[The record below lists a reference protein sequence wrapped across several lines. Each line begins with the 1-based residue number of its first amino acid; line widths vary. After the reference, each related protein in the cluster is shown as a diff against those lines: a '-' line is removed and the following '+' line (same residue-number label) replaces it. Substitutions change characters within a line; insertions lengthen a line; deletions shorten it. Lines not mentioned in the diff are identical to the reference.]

1 MTGEFSRRSF
11 LKYTALTAV
20 AVAGSSLLTG
30 CSGYAPV
37 QHAPGTSNTVLKVVS
52 TLDWVEYD
60 EETNTTLFRLVVTN
74 GRKNA
79 LEVTKAN
86 FAVKAD
92 GYLADQNNKLE
103 VTSPDA
109 LSYQVKQGETVTYH
123 VMAKGLNA
131 LTDGPVTLTFY
142 PTCSILS
149 STPTGNWPQRFWNRI
164 SPTPLRP
171 DLPGRKNILVNNG
184 GISHVL
190 YIFPPRIPEV
200 FGSHRSG
207 CGRCQSAGRL

>member
-37 QHAPGTSNTVLKVVS
+37 QHAVGTSNKVLKVVS
-52 TLDWVEYD
+52 TLEQVACDAASD
-60 EETNTTLFRLVVTN
+60 TTFKLVVTN
-74 GRKNA
+74 GRNNA

-92 GYLADQNNKLE
+92 GYLAYQNDKLQ

-109 LSYQVKQGETVTYH
+109 LSHQVKKGETVTYY
-123 VMAKGLNA
+123 VTAKGLNA
-131 LTDGPVTLTFY
+131 RTDGPVTLTFY
-142 PTCSILS
+142 PDLEYSEFNANWELTADALK
-149 STPTGNWPQRFWNRI
+149 STT
-164 SPTPLRP
+164 
-171 DLPGRKNILVNNG
+171 
-184 GISHVL
+184 
-190 YIFPPRIPEV
+190 
-200 FGSHRSG
+200 
-207 CGRCQSAGRL
+207 

>member
-37 QHAPGTSNTVLKVVS
+37 QRAVGTSNRVLKVVS
-52 TLDWVEYD
+52 KLEQVECD
-60 EETNTTLFRLVVTN
+60 AASDTTFKLVVTN
-74 GRKNA
+74 GRNNA

-92 GYLADQNNKLE
+92 GYLAYQNDKLQ

-109 LSYQVKQGETVTYH
+109 LSHQVKKGETVTYY
-123 VMAKGLNA
+123 VTAKDLNA
-131 LTDGPVTLTFY
+131 LTDGPVTFTFY
-142 PTCSILS
+142 PDLEYSEFS
-149 STPTGNWPQRFWNRI
+149 ANWEL
-164 SPTPLRP
+164 TADAL
-171 DLPGRKNILVNNG
+171 K
-184 GISHVL
+184 
-190 YIFPPRIPEV
+190 
-200 FGSHRSG
+200 
-207 CGRCQSAGRL
+207 SAT

>member
-86 FAVKAD
+86 FAVKAE
-92 GYLADQNNKLE
+92 GYLAYQNDKLQ
-103 VTSPDA
+103 VIYPDS
-109 LSYQVKQGETVTYH
+109 LSHQVKQGETVTYF
-123 VMAKGLNA
+123 VSAKGLNA
-131 LTDGPVTLTFY
+131 LTDGPVTFTFY
-142 PTCSILS
+142 PDLEYSEFS
-149 STPTGNWPQRFWNRI
+149 ANWEL
-164 SPTPLRP
+164 TADAL
-171 DLPGRKNILVNNG
+171 K
-184 GISHVL
+184 
-190 YIFPPRIPEV
+190 
-200 FGSHRSG
+200 
-207 CGRCQSAGRL
+207 SAT

>member
-79 LEVTKAN
+79 LQLTKAN
-86 FAVKAD
+86 FAVKAH

-142 PTCSILS
+142 PDLQY
-149 STPTGNWPQRFWNRI
+149 PEFNANWE
-164 SPTPLRP
+164 LAAEVLEP
-171 DLPGRKNILVNNG
+171 DLSDP
-184 GISHVL
+184 STT
-190 YIFPPRIPEV
+190 
-200 FGSHRSG
+200 
-207 CGRCQSAGRL
+207 

>member
-52 TLDWVEYD
+52 TLDRVEYKED
-60 EETNTTLFRLVVTN
+60 DNTTLFRLVVTN

-86 FAVKAD
+86 FAVKAE
-92 GYLADQNNKLE
+92 GYLAYQNDKLQ
-103 VTSPDA
+103 VIYPDS
-109 LSYQVKQGETVTYH
+109 LSHQVKQGETFTYY
-123 VMAKGLNA
+123 VKAKGLNA
-131 LTDGPVTLTFY
+131 LTDGPVTLTY
-142 PTCSILS
+142 Y
-149 STPTGNWPQRFWNRI
+149 
-164 SPTPLRP
+164 P
-171 DLPGRKNILVNNG
+171 DLQYSEFSANWELAADVLEPELPGTSTN
-184 GISHVL
+184 
-190 YIFPPRIPEV
+190 
-200 FGSHRSG
+200 
-207 CGRCQSAGRL
+207 

>member
-60 EETNTTLFRLVVTN
+60 EDTNTTLFRLVVTN

-142 PTCSILS
+142 PDLQYPEFNANWELAADVLEPEESGP
-149 STPTGNWPQRFWNRI
+149 STT
-164 SPTPLRP
+164 
-171 DLPGRKNILVNNG
+171 
-184 GISHVL
+184 
-190 YIFPPRIPEV
+190 
-200 FGSHRSG
+200 
-207 CGRCQSAGRL
+207 

>member
-52 TLDWVEYD
+52 TLEQVTYD
-60 EETNTTLFRLVVTN
+60 KETNTTSFRLVVKN

-92 GYLADQNNKLE
+92 GYLADQTNKLE

-142 PTCSILS
+142 PDLQY
-149 STPTGNWPQRFWNRI
+149 PEFNANWE
-164 SPTPLRP
+164 LAAEVLEP
-171 DLPGRKNILVNNG
+171 DLSDP
-184 GISHVL
+184 STT
-190 YIFPPRIPEV
+190 
-200 FGSHRSG
+200 
-207 CGRCQSAGRL
+207 

>member
-37 QHAPGTSNTVLKVVS
+37 QHAPGTSNKVLKVVS
-52 TLDWVEYD
+52 TLDRVEYD
-60 EETNTTLFRLVVTN
+60 EDDNTTLFRLVVTN
-74 GRKNA
+74 GRVNA

-109 LSYQVKQGETVTYH
+109 LSYQVKRGETVTYY

-142 PTCSILS
+142 PDLQYPEFNANWELAADVLEPELS
-149 STPTGNWPQRFWNRI
+149 DPSTT
-164 SPTPLRP
+164 
-171 DLPGRKNILVNNG
+171 
-184 GISHVL
+184 
-190 YIFPPRIPEV
+190 
-200 FGSHRSG
+200 
-207 CGRCQSAGRL
+207 

>member
-1 MTGEFSRRSF
+1 MTGEVSRRSF

-37 QHAPGTSNTVLKVVS
+37 KTTVPSSNTVLKVVS
-52 TLDWVEYD
+52 TLEQVTYD
-60 EETNTTLFRLVVTN
+60 KETNTMSFRLVVKN

-92 GYLADQNNKLE
+92 GYLAYQNNKLE

-109 LSYQVKQGETVTYH
+109 LSHQVKQGETVTYH
-123 VMAKGLNA
+123 VRAKWLNA

-142 PTCSILS
+142 PDLQYSEFSANWELAAEVLEPEES
-149 STPTGNWPQRFWNRI
+149 GPSTT
-164 SPTPLRP
+164 
-171 DLPGRKNILVNNG
+171 
-184 GISHVL
+184 
-190 YIFPPRIPEV
+190 
-200 FGSHRSG
+200 
-207 CGRCQSAGRL
+207 

>member
-37 QHAPGTSNTVLKVVS
+37 QHAPGTSNVVLKVLS
-52 TLDWVEYD
+52 TLERVEYD
-60 EETNTTLFRLVVTN
+60 EATNTTLFRLVVTN
-74 GRKNA
+74 GRNNA

-86 FAVKAD
+86 FAVKAE
-92 GYLADQNNKLE
+92 GYLADQNDKLQ

-109 LSYQVKQGETVTYH
+109 LSYQVNKGETVTYN
-123 VMAKGLNA
+123 VYAKRLNA

-142 PTCSILS
+142 PDLQYSEFNANWELTADVLAPEESGP
-149 STPTGNWPQRFWNRI
+149 STT
-164 SPTPLRP
+164 
-171 DLPGRKNILVNNG
+171 
-184 GISHVL
+184 
-190 YIFPPRIPEV
+190 
-200 FGSHRSG
+200 
-207 CGRCQSAGRL
+207 

>member
-30 CSGYAPV
+30 CSGSAPV

-52 TLDWVEYD
+52 TLDRVEYD
-60 EETNTTLFRLVVTN
+60 EVTNTTLFRLVVTN
-74 GRKNA
+74 GRVNA

-86 FAVKAD
+86 FAVMAD
-92 GYLADQNNKLE
+92 GYLAYQNNKLQ

-109 LSYQVKQGETVTYH
+109 LSHQVKRGETVTYH

-142 PTCSILS
+142 PDLQYSEFS
-149 STPTGNWPQRFWNRI
+149 ANWEL
-164 SPTPLRP
+164 TADVLEP
-171 DLPGRKNILVNNG
+171 DLSDP
-184 GISHVL
+184 STT
-190 YIFPPRIPEV
+190 
-200 FGSHRSG
+200 
-207 CGRCQSAGRL
+207 

>member
-30 CSGYAPV
+30 CGGYAPV
-37 QHAPGTSNTVLKVVS
+37 QHAPGTSNKVLEVVS
-52 TLDWVEYD
+52 TLDRVEYD

-86 FAVKAD
+86 FAVKAE
-92 GYLADQNNKLE
+92 GYLAYQNDKLQ

-123 VMAKGLNA
+123 VMARGLNA

-142 PTCSILS
+142 PDLQY
-149 STPTGNWPQRFWNRI
+149 PEFNANWE
-164 SPTPLRP
+164 LAAEVLEP
-171 DLPGRKNILVNNG
+171 DLSDP
-184 GISHVL
+184 STT
-190 YIFPPRIPEV
+190 
-200 FGSHRSG
+200 
-207 CGRCQSAGRL
+207 

>member
-1 MTGEFSRRSF
+1 MTGEISRRSF

-52 TLDWVEYD
+52 TLDRVEYD
-60 EETNTTLFRLVVTN
+60 EVTNTTLFRLVVTN
-74 GRKNA
+74 GRVNA

-86 FAVKAD
+86 FAVMAD
-92 GYLADQNNKLE
+92 GYLAYQNNKLQ

-109 LSYQVKQGETVTYH
+109 LSHQVKRGETVTYH
-123 VMAKGLNA
+123 VMAKELNA

-142 PTCSILS
+142 PDLQYSEFS
-149 STPTGNWPQRFWNRI
+149 ANWEL
-164 SPTPLRP
+164 TADVLEP
-171 DLPGRKNILVNNG
+171 DLSDP
-184 GISHVL
+184 STT
-190 YIFPPRIPEV
+190 
-200 FGSHRSG
+200 
-207 CGRCQSAGRL
+207 

>member
-60 EETNTTLFRLVVTN
+60 EDINTTLFRLVVTN

-123 VMAKGLNA
+123 VMAKDLNA

-142 PTCSILS
+142 PDLQYPEFNANWELTADVLEPEESGT
-149 STPTGNWPQRFWNRI
+149 STT
-164 SPTPLRP
+164 
-171 DLPGRKNILVNNG
+171 
-184 GISHVL
+184 
-190 YIFPPRIPEV
+190 
-200 FGSHRSG
+200 
-207 CGRCQSAGRL
+207 

>member
-74 GRKNA
+74 GRNNA

-92 GYLADQNNKLE
+92 KYLAYQNDKLQ

-109 LSYQVKQGETVTYH
+109 LSHQVKKGETVTYY
-123 VMAKGLNA
+123 VTAKGLNA
-131 LTDGPVTLTFY
+131 LTDGPVTFTFY
-142 PTCSILS
+142 PDLEYSEFS
-149 STPTGNWPQRFWNRI
+149 ANWEL
-164 SPTPLRP
+164 TADAL
-171 DLPGRKNILVNNG
+171 K
-184 GISHVL
+184 
-190 YIFPPRIPEV
+190 
-200 FGSHRSG
+200 
-207 CGRCQSAGRL
+207 SAT

>member
-37 QHAPGTSNTVLKVVS
+37 QHAVGTSNTVLKVVS

-74 GRKNA
+74 GRNNA

-92 GYLADQNNKLE
+92 KYLAYQNDKLQ

-109 LSYQVKQGETVTYH
+109 LSHQVKKGETVTYY
-123 VMAKGLNA
+123 VTAKGLNA

-142 PTCSILS
+142 PDLEYSEFS
-149 STPTGNWPQRFWNRI
+149 ANWEL
-164 SPTPLRP
+164 TADAL
-171 DLPGRKNILVNNG
+171 K
-184 GISHVL
+184 
-190 YIFPPRIPEV
+190 
-200 FGSHRSG
+200 
-207 CGRCQSAGRL
+207 SAT

>member
-37 QHAPGTSNTVLKVVS
+37 QHAVGTSNKVLKVVS
-52 TLDWVEYD
+52 TLEQVEC
-60 EETNTTLFRLVVTN
+60 TATFTTFKLVVKN
-74 GRKNA
+74 GRNNA
-79 LEVTKAN
+79 LDVTRAN

-92 GYLADQNNKLE
+92 GYLAYQNDKLQ

-109 LSYQVKQGETVTYH
+109 LSHQVKQGETVTYH

-142 PTCSILS
+142 PDLQY
-149 STPTGNWPQRFWNRI
+149 PEFNANWE
-164 SPTPLRP
+164 LAAEVLEP
-171 DLPGRKNILVNNG
+171 DLSDP
-184 GISHVL
+184 STT
-190 YIFPPRIPEV
+190 
-200 FGSHRSG
+200 
-207 CGRCQSAGRL
+207 

>member
-52 TLDWVEYD
+52 TLDRVEYD
-60 EETNTTLFRLVVTN
+60 EDTNTTLFRLVVTN
-74 GRKNA
+74 GRVNA
-79 LEVTKAN
+79 LDVTKAN

-92 GYLADQNNKLE
+92 RYLAYQNSKLE

-109 LSYQVKQGETVTYH
+109 LSHQVKKGETVTYN
-123 VMAKGLNA
+123 VLAKGLNA

-142 PTCSILS
+142 PDLEYSEFNANWELDADVLEPDP
-149 STPTGNWPQRFWNRI
+149 STPST
-164 SPTPLRP
+164 T
-171 DLPGRKNILVNNG
+171 
-184 GISHVL
+184 
-190 YIFPPRIPEV
+190 
-200 FGSHRSG
+200 
-207 CGRCQSAGRL
+207 